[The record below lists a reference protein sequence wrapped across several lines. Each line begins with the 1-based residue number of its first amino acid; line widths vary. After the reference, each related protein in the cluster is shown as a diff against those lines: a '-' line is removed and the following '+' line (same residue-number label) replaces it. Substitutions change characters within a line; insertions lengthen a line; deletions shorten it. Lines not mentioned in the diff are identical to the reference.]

1 VRNRTIQ
8 TASLII
14 IGTGLILLLLNSILG
29 SSYNIA
35 LPLLFLILGG
45 GFFILVFTLT
55 PKWHWGPILY
65 IPGMLFI
72 VFGVIFL
79 INILTKDWN
88 SWAFAWLLLVA
99 AAGTG
104 ILLANRSNLWPAF
117 LNQIGWGMV
126 ITGISFFVIFGAIAG
141 GLFIQV
147 MAPILFIIAG
157 ISIRYLRL
165 EKILPDSLLKKL
177 HINVMSSADENS
189 LIQNGKLV
197 EPLSDRE
204 LEVLRLIRSGMT
216 NQQIA
221 SSLSVAPSTVKTHIN
236 NIYGK
241 LGVQTRVQALNRS
254 NDLGILKD

>member
-8 TASLII
+8 AASLII
-14 IGTGLILLLLNSILG
+14 IGLGLILLVLNSILG

-45 GFFILVFTLT
+45 GFFILVYAIT
-55 PKWHWGPILY
+55 PKLHWGPTLY

-79 INILTKDWN
+79 LNILTKDWN
-88 SWAFAWLLLVA
+88 SWAFSWLLLIA
-99 AAGTG
+99 AIGTG
-104 ILLANRSNLWPAF
+104 IILANRSNLWPVF
-117 LNQIGWGMV
+117 LNQVGWGMV
-126 ITGISFFVIFGAIAG
+126 ITGISLFVIFGAIAG

-147 MAPILFIIAG
+147 MAPILFIAAG
-157 ISIRYLRL
+157 ISIRYLHL
-165 EKILPDSLLKKL
+165 EKILPDSVLKKL
-177 HINVMSSADENS
+177 HINGEGRADENS
-189 LIQNGKLV
+189 LMQNGELV
-197 EPLSDRE
+197 KQLSDRE
-204 LEVLRLIRSGMT
+204 VEVLQLIRSGMT

-221 SSLSVAPSTVKTHIN
+221 SSLSVAPSTIKTHIN

-254 NDLGILKD
+254 RELGILKD